1 MKRALRIAHFDK
13 NKKVKA
19 LELGFDDVEI
29 NSKDFAEEGSLLL
42 SIHTEN
48 QKAFFQLSIAEAALL
63 KERLDYILAL
73 LAKQYIEADEK
84 AAKTRQSKKQ
94 SKNQQKKNQEE
105 GEEVDWEEIEG
116 EKGEY

>member
-13 NKKVKA
+13 NKKVKV

-42 SIHTEN
+42 SIHSEN
-48 QKAFFQLSIAEAALL
+48 QKTFFQLSIAEAALL

-84 AAKTRQSKKQ
+84 AAKTRQSK
-94 SKNQQKKNQEE
+94 NQQKKNQEE
-105 GEEVDWEEIEG
+105 GEEVDWEEED
-116 EKGEY
+116 EKK

>member
-13 NKKVKA
+13 NKKVKV

-42 SIHTEN
+42 SIHSEN
-48 QKAFFQLSIAEAALL
+48 QKTFFQLSTAEAALL

-84 AAKTRQSKKQ
+84 AAKTRQSK
-94 SKNQQKKNQEE
+94 NQQKKNQEE
-105 GEEVDWEEIEG
+105 GEEVDWEEDDKYTDRG
-116 EKGEY
+116 

>member
-13 NKKVKA
+13 NKKVKV

-42 SIHTEN
+42 SIHSEN
-48 QKAFFQLSIAEAALL
+48 QKTFFQLSTAEAALL

-84 AAKTRQSKKQ
+84 AAKTRQSK
-94 SKNQQKKNQEE
+94 NQQKKNEE
-105 GEEVDWEEIEG
+105 GGEEVDWEEDDKYADRG
-116 EKGEY
+116 